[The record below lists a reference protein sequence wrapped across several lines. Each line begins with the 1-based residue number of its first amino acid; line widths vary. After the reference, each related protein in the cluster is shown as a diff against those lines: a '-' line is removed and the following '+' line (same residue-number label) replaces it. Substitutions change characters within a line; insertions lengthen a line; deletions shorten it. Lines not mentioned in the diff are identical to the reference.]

1 MGVSIRSVPERVL
14 ILGATSGIARALA
27 RVLAEKHASLVLAG
41 RRVEELMKDAKDLQI
56 RTGAPAR
63 AIRFEALDFDSHA
76 AFFDEAEEAAGGDL
90 DGVVLA
96 YGYMTEQSRTEQSFE
111 EARRTLDVNFTS
123 AVSILNVVANAFEAR
138 GHGWIAAISS
148 VAADRGRQSNYMY
161 GASKAG
167 LSAYLQGLRNRLHKS
182 GVHVLEVKP
191 GFVDTPMTQGL
202 VDPASPLVAAPEQ
215 VARSIEG
222 AIRARRNVLYTPW
235 FWRGIM
241 TTIRSIP
248 ESIFKRLK
256 L

>member
-1 MGVSIRSVPERVL
+1 MAEKVL

-27 RVLAEKHASLVLAG
+27 HVMAERGVELVLAG
-41 RRVEELMKDAKDLQI
+41 RRTEELGRDAADLRI
-56 RTGAPAR
+56 RTNGKVEVEP
-63 AIRFEALDFDSHA
+63 FEALDFEGHE
-76 AFFDEAEEAAGGDL
+76 AFYRRAMAKAGGPF

-96 YGYMTEQSRTEQSFE
+96 YGTMTDQDATEKDFAQ
-111 EARRTLDVNFTS
+111 ARRTLDVNFTS
-123 AVSILNVVANAFEAR
+123 AVSILTVVANEMEER
-138 GHGWIAAISS
+138 RSGWIAAISS
-148 VAADRGRQSNYMY
+148 VAADRGRQSNYTY

-167 LSAYLQGLRNRLHKS
+167 LSVYLSGLRNRLHPS

-202 VDPASPLVAAPEQ
+202 LDPSSPLVAAPET
-215 VARSIEG
+215 VAR
-222 AIRARRNVLYTPW
+222 AIDRAIIARRNVVYTPW

>member
-1 MGVSIRSVPERVL
+1 MPERVL

-41 RRVEELMKDAKDLQI
+41 RRLDELEKEANDLRI
-56 RTGAPAR
+56 RTGARVA
-63 AIRFEALDFDSHA
+63 AMHFEALAFDRHA
-76 AFFDEAEEAAGGDL
+76 ALFEEAKAAAGGDL

-96 YGYMTEQSRTEQSFE
+96 YGYMTEQALTEKDFE

-123 AVSILNVVANAFEAR
+123 AVSILNVIANEFEAKGR
-138 GHGWIAAISS
+138 GWIAAISS
-148 VAADRGRQSNYMY
+148 VAGDRGRQSNYTY

-202 VDPASPLVAAPEQ
+202 LDPGSPLVAAPET
-215 VARSIEG
+215 VAVSIER
-222 AIRARRNVLYTPW
+222 AIRTRRNVLYTPW